1 MRVRIYR
8 LDKSV
13 PLPTQANPNDAG
25 WDVYA
30 AEEVA
35 FYCGD
40 TRLVSLG
47 IIAEA
52 PPGWHFELLIRSS
65 MAWKQKFRLANSV
78 GIIDAKFCGERDI
91 IKMILEYRGE
101 DYQPIKKGE
110 RIGQLILARNQ
121 NIEWEEQDSP
131 DFAGGDSRGGFG
143 SSGMR

>member
-78 GIIDAKFCGERDI
+78 GIIDTKFSGKNDI
-91 IKMILEYRGE
+91 IKMILEYKGNSM
-101 DYQPIKKGE
+101 QTIKKGDK
-110 RIGQLILARNQ
+110 IGQLILAQNQ
-121 NIEWEEQDSP
+121 NIEWDEQDSP
-131 DFAGGDSRGGFG
+131 DFTGRDSRGGFG
-143 SSGMR
+143 SSGTR